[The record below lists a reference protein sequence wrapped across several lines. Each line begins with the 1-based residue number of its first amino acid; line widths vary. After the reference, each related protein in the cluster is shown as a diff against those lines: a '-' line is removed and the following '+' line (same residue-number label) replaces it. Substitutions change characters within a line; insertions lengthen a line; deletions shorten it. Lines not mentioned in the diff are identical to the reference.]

1 MDFPEYAAVIIERL
15 RAHGYEA
22 YAVGGC
28 VRDSLLGRMPGDWDI
43 TTSALPQ
50 ECAAVFDAPPFRV
63 ITGNGLRHGTVTVAM
78 AASPHDACEITTFRC
93 DGSYSDHRRPD
104 GVRFVSDLREDLA
117 RRDFTVNAMA
127 ATPSGEFADPFG
139 GQADLRAGIIRCVGE
154 PERRF
159 DEDALRILRGLRF
172 AARYCF
178 SIDPDP
184 AAAMHRQAHLL
195 AHIAPERIGAELTG
209 ILSGEGCGK
218 IVRDFADIFA
228 MLLPECSTQEASLL
242 LPRADAWQIRLAL
255 LCRDADAR
263 RIRQTALHLA
273 LGADRA
279 EEIARLVA
287 HRDAPLS
294 SHAALCR
301 IADIF
306 GERGFTAY
314 FTFRRALSDSADII
328 AAETAVR
335 HIFASGAC
343 YNTATLAVDG
353 RALMRDAGI
362 PAGRRLGD
370 ILRRLTEDVIEGRLP
385 NRSDELMAAA
395 RRYAE
400 AES

>member
-1 MDFPEYAAVIIERL
+1 MDFPDYAAVIIERL

-28 VRDSLLGRMPGDWDI
+28 VRDSLLGRTPGDWDI

-50 ECAAVFDAPPFRV
+50 ETAAVFAAPMFRV
-63 ITGNGLRHGTVTVAM
+63 ITGNGMRHGTVTVAM
-78 AASPHDACEITTFRC
+78 ADAPHDACEITTFRC
-93 DGSYSDHRRPD
+93 DGTYSDHRRPD
-104 GVRFVSDLREDLA
+104 GVHFVSDLREDLA

-127 ATPSGEFADPFG
+127 ATPAGEFADPFG
-139 GQADLRAGIIRCVGE
+139 GRDDLLAGIIRCVGE

-172 AARYCF
+172 AARYRF
-178 SIDPDP
+178 SIDPAT
-184 AAAMHRQAHLL
+184 AAAMHRQAPLL
-195 AHIAPERIGAELTG
+195 AHIAPERIGVEMTG
-209 ILSGEGCGK
+209 ILSGVGCGK
-218 IVRDFADIFA
+218 IVEDFSDIFA
-228 MLLPECSTQEASLL
+228 MLLPECSTQEASFL
-242 LPRADAWQIRLAL
+242 LPRAEAWHIRLAL
-255 LCRDADAR
+255 LCRSADVR
-263 RIRQTALHLA
+263 LVRQTVLHLA
-273 LGADRA
+273 LGADKA
-279 EEIARLVA
+279 DEIARLIA
-287 HRDAPLS
+287 HRDAPLA

-306 GERGFTAY
+306 GEQGFTEY

-328 AAETAVR
+328 AAEAAVR

-362 PAGRRLGD
+362 PAGRRLGE
-370 ILRRLTEDVIEGRLP
+370 ILRRLTEDVVEGRLP
-385 NRSDELMAAA
+385 NSAADLITAA

-400 AES
+400 TDS